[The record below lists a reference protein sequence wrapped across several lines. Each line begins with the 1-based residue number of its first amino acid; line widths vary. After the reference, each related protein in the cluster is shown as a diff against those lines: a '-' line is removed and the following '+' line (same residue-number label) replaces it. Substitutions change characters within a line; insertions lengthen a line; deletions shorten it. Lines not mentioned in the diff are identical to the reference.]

1 MVAMSS
7 FAAAAAP
14 WQTFYVL
21 VGTAAA
27 TLVGLMFVAVTFG
40 SSMIKP
46 ETSET
51 ARSFIDPTFTHF
63 VQVLFL
69 ACLVVIPTMQPRLFG
84 WLLLIMSALRF
95 AALFRVHRH
104 MLRAQKAHNDIE
116 LSDWVTGI
124 VVPLVCYL
132 MLGATGL
139 GFIEGTAAAFT
150 TLAIATI
157 AILML
162 GVFGAWEL
170 MLWMALTRAVAAR
183 GTNEHRGTDQ
193 A

>member
-1 MVAMSS
+1 MAAMSP
-7 FAAAAAP
+7 FAAAAVP

-40 SSMIKP
+40 SNIIRP
-46 ETSET
+46 ETAST

-63 VQVLFL
+63 VQVLFMASL
-69 ACLVVIPTMQPRLFG
+69 IVVPTMRPRLFG
-84 WLLLIMSALRF
+84 ALLLAMSVLRF

-104 MLRAQKAHNDIE
+104 MREAQRLHDDIE
-116 LSDWVTGI
+116 LSDWVSGI
-124 VVPLVCYL
+124 VVPMLCYAL
-132 MLGATGL
+132 LGVTGAR
-139 GFIEGTAAAFT
+139 FIEGTFAFSA
-150 TLAIATI
+150 LAIVTI

-170 MLWMALTRAVAAR
+170 MLWMALRRAVT
-183 GTNEHRGTDQ
+183 TNGEQ
-193 A
+193 P

>member
-1 MVAMSS
+1 MSPFAVA
-7 FAAAAAP
+7 AGP

-40 SSMIKP
+40 SSIVRS
-46 ETSET
+46 ETSDS

-63 VQVLFL
+63 VQVLFM
-69 ACLVVIPTMQPRLFG
+69 ACLVVIPTMRPRLLG
-84 WLLLIMSALRF
+84 VLLLTVSALRF
-95 AALFRVHRH
+95 ATLFRVQRH
-104 MLRAQKAHNDIE
+104 MRRAQKVHHDIE

-132 MLGATGL
+132 MLGATGVR
-139 GFIEGTAAAFT
+139 FIVGDAAFT
-150 TLAIATI
+150 ALAIVTI

-170 MLWMALTRAVAAR
+170 MLWMALTRAVATRANAEPPR
-183 GTNEHRGTDQ
+183 E
-193 A
+193 

>member
-1 MVAMSS
+1 MAAMSS
-7 FAAAAAP
+7 FAVAAGP

-46 ETSET
+46 ETSGT

-63 VQVLFL
+63 VQVLFM
-69 ACLVVIPTMQPRLFG
+69 ACLVVIPTMRPRLFG
-84 WLLLIMSALRF
+84 ALLLTVSALRF

-104 MLRAQKAHNDIE
+104 MRRAQKTHNDIE
-116 LSDWVTGI
+116 LSDWITGI
-124 VVPLVCYL
+124 IVPLVCYL
-132 MLGATGL
+132 MLGATGVR
-139 GFIEGTAAAFT
+139 FIVGDTAFT
-150 TLAIATI
+150 ALAIVTI

-183 GTNEHRGTDQ
+183 AIGEHPRE
-193 A
+193 

>member
-1 MVAMSS
+1 MAAMSS

-40 SSMIKP
+40 SSLVKR
-46 ETSET
+46 ETST
-51 ARSFIDPTFTHF
+51 TVRSFIDPTFTHF

-69 ACLVVIPTMQPRLFG
+69 ACLAVIPTMGPRLLG
-84 WLLLIMSALRF
+84 ALVLGVGALRA
-95 AALFRVHRH
+95 AALIRVHRH
-104 MLRAQKAHNDIE
+104 MRQAQRIHNDIE

-124 VVPLVCYL
+124 VLPLLCYL
-132 MLGATGL
+132 LLGATGI
-139 GFIEGTAAAFT
+139 GFIEGYAPAFT
-150 TLAIATI
+150 ALAIVTV

-162 GVFGAWEL
+162 GIFGAWEL
-170 MLWMALTRAVAAR
+170 MLWMALRRARAP
-183 GTNEHRGTDQ
+183 
-193 A
+193 

>member
-1 MVAMSS
+1 MAAMSS

-40 SSMIKP
+40 SSIIKP
-46 ETSET
+46 ETSGT

-63 VQVLFL
+63 VQVLFMS
-69 ACLVVIPTMQPRLFG
+69 CLVVIPTMRPRLFG
-84 WLLLIMSALRF
+84 WLLLTVSALRF

-104 MLRAQKAHNDIE
+104 MRRAQRTHNDIE
-116 LSDWVTGI
+116 LSDWVSGI
-124 VVPLVCYL
+124 VVPLLSYL
-132 MLGATGL
+132 LLGATGV
-139 GFIEGTAAAFT
+139 GFVHGHAGAFT
-150 TLAIATI
+150 ALAIVTI

-183 GTNEHRGTDQ
+183 AVAEHSRE
-193 A
+193 

>member
-1 MVAMSS
+1 MAPMSS
-7 FAAAAAP
+7 FAVAAAP

-46 ETSET
+46 ETSGT
-51 ARSFIDPTFTHF
+51 
-63 VQVLFL
+63 
-69 ACLVVIPTMQPRLFG
+69 
-84 WLLLIMSALRF
+84 ALRF

-104 MLRAQKAHNDIE
+104 TRRAQKAHNDIE
-116 LSDWVTGI
+116 LSDWITGL

-132 MLGATGL
+132 MLGSTGL
-139 GFIEGTAAAFT
+139 GFIEGTATAFT
-150 TLAIATI
+150 ALAVVTI
-157 AILML
+157 AILTL

-183 GTNEHRGTDQ
+183 ASGEPPRE
-193 A
+193 

>member
-1 MVAMSS
+1 MAPMPS
-7 FAAAAAP
+7 FAAVAGP

-40 SSMIKP
+40 SSIVRR

-63 VQVLFL
+63 VQVLFV
-69 ACLVVIPTMQPRLFG
+69 ACLVVIPTMRPRLLG
-84 WLLLIMSALRF
+84 ALLLTVSALRF
-95 AALFRVHRH
+95 ADLVRVHRH
-104 MLRAQKAHNDIE
+104 MRRAQKVHHDIE

-124 VVPLVCYL
+124 VVPIVCYL
-132 MLGATGL
+132 LLGAAGL
-139 GFIEGTAAAFT
+139 GFVRGHAGAFT
-150 TLAIATI
+150 TLAIATV

-170 MLWMALTRAVAAR
+170 MLWMALTRAVGAR
-183 GTNEHRGTDQ
+183 AIGEHPRD
-193 A
+193 

>member
-1 MVAMSS
+1 MTAMSP
-7 FAAAAAP
+7 FATVAGP

-40 SSMIKP
+40 SSIVRR
-46 ETSET
+46 ETSDT

-63 VQVLFL
+63 VQVLFM
-69 ACLVVIPTMQPRLFG
+69 ACLVVIPTMRPRLLG
-84 WLLLIMSALRF
+84 ALLLTVSALRF
-95 AALFRVHRH
+95 AALFQVHRH
-104 MLRAQKAHNDIE
+104 MRRAQKVHRDIE

-124 VVPLVCYL
+124 VVPSLCYL
-132 MLGATGL
+132 MLGATGVA
-139 GFIEGTAAAFT
+139 FIEGCAAAFT
-150 TLAIATI
+150 ALAIVTI

-170 MLWMALTRAVAAR
+170 MLWMALTRAVGAR
-183 GTNEHRGTDQ
+183 AIGEHPRE
-193 A
+193 